1 VKRYNGKSTLYNYAW
16 QKYRKQFLADNEW
29 CVMHLKRGMRV
40 KANIVDHKT
49 PHRGDMELFWNPD
62 NHQALCKFCH
72 DSIKQ
77 RYEKSKTIAGCDTT
91 GRPLDPNHHWN
102 R

>member
-1 VKRYNGKSTLYNYAW
+1 MSGLYNYAW
-16 QKYRKQFLADNEW
+16 QKYRKQYLEEHEW
-29 CVMHLKRGMRV
+29 CVMHLRRGKSV
-40 KANIVDHKT
+40 KANIVDHKI
-49 PHRGDMELFWNPD
+49 PHKGDKELFWNPD
-62 NHQALCKFCH
+62 NHQPLCKACH

-77 RYEKSKTIAGCDTT
+77 RFEKSGVVVGCDAT